1 MKKVWI
7 KRETYEYLRVC
18 EEMKTKLE
26 DEVKRL
32 SELISSQNPDCKVG
46 PWCKDC
52 AHIGRDSSEVHYYT
66 PSIEFGCAKT
76 VAGEVIY
83 CKKHIHD
90 MCPEFEKPSSGS
102 YFSLLYK

>member
-52 AHIGRDSSEVHYYT
+52 AHVGRDSSEVSFLTENPLFPH
-66 PSIEFGCAKT
+66 SRV

-90 MCPEFEKPSSGS
+90 MCPEFENPI
-102 YFSLLYK
+102 LNLYK